1 MIGKE
6 IRLKRLIPGT
16 DGKYFGLTVDH
27 AIARGVMPGLDT
39 IDDTLSKMVAG
50 GPNAITMHKGIAEK
64 CFAPYAGKVALVLKL
79 TTFGVYHFDEDVQ
92 VANVRRD
99 FSWGR
104 CGLCRLHCGR

>member
-50 GPNAITMHKGIAEK
+50 GPNAITMHK
-64 CFAPYAGKVALVLKL
+64 ALQKNALRPMR
-79 TTFGVYHFDEDVQ
+79 
-92 VANVRRD
+92 AR
-99 FSWGR
+99 SPS
-104 CGLCRLHCGR
+104 C

>member
-50 GPNAITMHKGIAEK
+50 GPNAITMLR
-64 CFAPYAGKVALVLKL
+64 ALQKNALRPMR
-79 TTFGVYHFDEDVQ
+79 
-92 VANVRRD
+92 AR
-99 FSWGR
+99 SPS
-104 CGLCRLHCGR
+104 C

>member
-6 IRLKRLIPGT
+6 IRLKRLIPVT

-64 CFAPYAGKVALVLKL
+64 CFAPYAGKV
-79 TTFGVYHFDEDVQ
+79 
-92 VANVRRD
+92 VRLSSQRAID
-99 FSWGR
+99 RFLAEFPAS
-104 CGLCRLHCGR
+104 LHTISSPPTR

>member
-79 TTFGVYHFDEDVQ
+79 TPSACITLTKMS
-92 VANVRRD
+92 R
-99 FSWGR
+99 
-104 CGLCRLHCGR
+104 

>member
-39 IDDTLSKMVAG
+39 IDDTLSQDG
-50 GPNAITMHKGIAEK
+50 RRRSQCHH
-64 CFAPYAGKVALVLKL
+64 YA
-79 TTFGVYHFDEDVQ
+79 
-92 VANVRRD
+92 
-99 FSWGR
+99 
-104 CGLCRLHCGR
+104 

>member
-50 GPNAITMHKGIAEK
+50 GPNAITMHKGIAEN
-64 CFAPYAGKVALVLKL
+64 ALRPMRQGRPRAEAHHL
-79 TTFGVYHFDEDVQ
+79 
-92 VANVRRD
+92 RRV
-99 FSWGR
+99 S
-104 CGLCRLHCGR
+104 L

>member
-50 GPNAITMHKGIAEK
+50 GLCGQGRPRAE
-64 CFAPYAGKVALVLKL
+64 AHHL
-79 TTFGVYHFDEDVQ
+79 
-92 VANVRRD
+92 RRV
-99 FSWGR
+99 S
-104 CGLCRLHCGR
+104 L